1 LSDIAQA
8 IGKSRNSVDEYRVYG
23 NFIEPRGERRAS
35 SGSPGI
41 RQVAAWH
48 SRISGKIS
56 ADAAP

>member
-1 LSDIAQA
+1 MNIVFMEFLLAA
-8 IGKSRNSVDEYRVYG
+8 RR
-23 NFIEPRGERRAS
+23 RRAS

-56 ADAAP
+56 TDAAP